1 MAEEERMI
9 TIIGDIKRDVEELT
23 SRNTSVISNTNQT
36 LESVVED
43 IRAIPEYVNTLKK
56 NLEDLKQVNADLEQQ
71 IIQTNQAIET
81 VSAEIEINRSKKR
94 ELEETEIEKRNKKQD
109 LEASISN
116 QQNDKNRLEQ
126 ELEHLSSSAKNK
138 EEAYNHLEV
147 KSRQDLEDMEQKINE
162 SQTILTQAKEDN
174 KLIVYLMDAG
184 LLDVPEAEIVSIVA
198 SSPDGLKLD
207 EIKSKV
213 TMATVRV
220 QPVLNNLLEKVLEYD
235 SYSDSYR
242 ILEALRK
249 EFH

>member
-94 ELEETEIEKRNKKQD
+94 ELEETEIEKRNKKQN

-116 QQNDKNRLEQ
+116 QQNEKNRLEQ

-147 KSRQDLEDMEQKINE
+147 KSKQDLEDMEQKINE

-207 EIKSKV
+207 EIKNKV

>member
-36 LESVVED
+36 LESVIDD
-43 IRAIPEYVNTLKK
+43 IRAIPEYVNSLKR
-56 NLEDLKQVNADLEQQ
+56 NLDEIKQVNADLEQQ
-71 IIQTNQAIET
+71 IIQTSQATET
-81 VSAEIEINRSKKR
+81 VTAEIEINESKKR
-94 ELEETEIEKRNKKQD
+94 ELEETEIEKRNKKQN
-109 LEASISN
+109 LETSISN
-116 QQNDKNRLEQ
+116 QQNEKSRLEQ
-126 ELEHLSSSAKNK
+126 EQDHLSSSAKNK
-138 EEAYNHLEV
+138 EESYNHLEA
-147 KSRQDLEDMEQKINE
+147 KYKQDLEDMQQKVTE
-162 SQTILTQAKEDN
+162 AQVVLTKAKEDN

-242 ILEALRK
+242 ILETLRK

>member
-36 LESVVED
+36 LESVIDD

-116 QQNDKNRLEQ
+116 QQNEKNRLEQ

-147 KSRQDLEDMEQKINE
+147 KSKQDLEDMEQKINE
-162 SQTILTQAKEDN
+162 SQVILTQAKEDN

>member
-36 LESVVED
+36 LESVVDD

-94 ELEETEIEKRNKKQD
+94 ELEETEIEKRNNKQD

-147 KSRQDLEDMEQKINE
+147 KSKQDLEDMEQKINE

>member
-36 LESVVED
+36 LESVVDD
-43 IRAIPEYVNTLKK
+43 IRAIPEYVKTLER
-56 NLEDLKQVNADLEQQ
+56 NLEDLKQVNANLEQK

-81 VSAEIEINRSKKR
+81 ASAEIEINESKKK
-94 ELEETEIEKRNKKQD
+94 ELEETEIEKRNKKQN
-109 LEASISN
+109 LETNISN
-116 QQNDKNRLEQ
+116 LQNDKNRLEQ
-126 ELEHLSSSAKNK
+126 ELEPLSSSVKNK
-138 EEAYNHLEV
+138 EESYNHLEV
-147 KSRQDLEDMEQKINE
+147 KSKQDLEDMEQKINE
-162 SQTILTQAKEDN
+162 SLVILTKAKEDN

-242 ILEALRK
+242 ILETLRK

>member
-1 MAEEERMI
+1 MSEEERMI
-9 TIIGDIKRDVEELT
+9 KIIGDIKLDVEELT

-36 LESVVED
+36 LESVVD
-43 IRAIPEYVNTLKK
+43 DLRAIPEYLKALKK
-56 NLEDLKQVNADLEQQ
+56 NLEDLKQANADLEQK

-81 VSAEIEINRSKKR
+81 ASAEIEINESKKK
-94 ELEETEIEKRNKKQD
+94 ELDETESDKRNKKQE
-109 LEASISN
+109 LEANISN
-116 QQNDKNRLEQ
+116 QQNEKNRLEQ

-138 EEAYNHLEV
+138 EEAYSHLEA
-147 KSRQDLEDMEQKINE
+147 KSKQDLEDMEQKIIE
-162 SQTILTQAKEDN
+162 SQAILTKAKEDN

-242 ILEALRK
+242 ILETLRK

>member
-9 TIIGDIKRDVEELT
+9 TIISDIKRDIEELT

-36 LESVVED
+36 LESVIED
-43 IRAIPEYVNTLKK
+43 IVAIPEYISALKR
-56 NLEDLKQVNADLEQQ
+56 NLEELKQVNADLEQK

-81 VSAEIEINRSKKR
+81 VSAEIEINESKKR
-94 ELEETEIEKRNKKQD
+94 ELEETEISKRNKKQE
-109 LEASISN
+109 LENSISN

-138 EEAYNHLEV
+138 EESYTHLET
-147 KSRQDLEDMEQKINE
+147 KSKQDLEDMEQKIIE
-162 SQTILTQAKEDN
+162 SQAVLAKAKEDN

-184 LLDVPEAEIVSIVA
+184 LLDVPEAEIVSVVA

-242 ILEALRK
+242 ILETLRK

>member
-1 MAEEERMI
+1 

-43 IRAIPEYVNTLKK
+43 IRAIPEYVNTLKR
-56 NLEDLKQVNADLEQQ
+56 NLEDLKQANADLEQQ

-81 VSAEIEINRSKKR
+81 VSAEIEINESKKI
-94 ELEETEIEKRNKKQD
+94 ELEDTEIEKRNKKQN

-116 QQNDKNRLEQ
+116 QQNEKNRLEQ

-138 EEAYNHLEV
+138 EEAYSHLEA
-147 KSRQDLEDMEQKINE
+147 KSTQDLEDMEQKIVE
-162 SQTILTQAKEDN
+162 AQSVLTKAKEDN
-174 KLIVYLMDAG
+174 KLIVYLMDSG

-242 ILEALRK
+242 ILETLRK
-249 EFH
+249 EFR

>member
-36 LESVVED
+36 LESVVDD
-43 IRAIPEYVNTLKK
+43 IRAIPEYVNTLKR
-56 NLEDLKQVNADLEQQ
+56 NLEDLKQANADLEQQ

-81 VSAEIEINRSKKR
+81 VSAEIEINESKKI
-94 ELEETEIEKRNKKQD
+94 ELEDTEIEKRNKKQN

-116 QQNDKNRLEQ
+116 QQNEKNRLEQ
-126 ELEHLSSSAKNK
+126 ELEHLSSSTKNK
-138 EEAYNHLEV
+138 EEAYGHLEA
-147 KSRQDLEDMEQKINE
+147 KSKQDLEDMEQKIVE
-162 SQTILTQAKEDN
+162 AQSVLTKAKEDN
-174 KLIVYLMDAG
+174 KLIVYLMDSG

-242 ILEALRK
+242 ILETLRK

>member
-1 MAEEERMI
+1 MSEEERMI
-9 TIIGDIKRDVEELT
+9 KIIGDIKQDVEELT
-23 SRNTSVISNTNQT
+23 SRNTSVISNTNHT
-36 LESVVED
+36 LESVTD
-43 IRAIPEYVNTLKK
+43 DLRAIPEYITALER
-56 NLEDLKQVNADLEQQ
+56 NLEDLKQVNADLEQK
-71 IIQTNQAIET
+71 ILQTTQAIET
-81 VSAEIEINRSKKR
+81 VSAEIEINDSKKK
-94 ELEETEIEKRNKKQD
+94 ELEETEIGKRSKKQN

-116 QQNDKNRLEQ
+116 LQNDKNRLEQ

-138 EEAYNHLEV
+138 EEAYSHLEV
-147 KSRQDLEDMEQKINE
+147 KSKQDLEDMEQKIIE
-162 SQTILTQAKEDN
+162 SQAVLVKAKEDN

-235 SYSDSYR
+235 NYSDSYR

>member
-36 LESVVED
+36 LESVIDD

-56 NLEDLKQVNADLEQQ
+56 NLEDLKQINADLEQQ

-116 QQNDKNRLEQ
+116 QQNEKNRLEQ

-147 KSRQDLEDMEQKINE
+147 KSKQDLEDMEQKINE
-162 SQTILTQAKEDN
+162 SQAILTQAKEDN

>member
-36 LESVVED
+36 LESVVDD
-43 IRAIPEYVNTLKK
+43 IRAIPEYVNTLKR
-56 NLEDLKQVNADLEQQ
+56 NLEDLKQASADLEQQ

-81 VSAEIEINRSKKR
+81 VSAEIEINESKKI
-94 ELEETEIEKRNKKQD
+94 ELEDTEIEKRNKKQN

-116 QQNDKNRLEQ
+116 QQNEKNRLEQ
-126 ELEHLSSSAKNK
+126 ELEHLSSSTKNK
-138 EEAYNHLEV
+138 EEAYGHLEA
-147 KSRQDLEDMEQKINE
+147 KSKQDLEDMEQKIVE
-162 SQTILTQAKEDN
+162 AQSVLTKAKEDN
-174 KLIVYLMDAG
+174 KLIVYLMDSG

-242 ILEALRK
+242 ILETLRK

>member
-36 LESVVED
+36 LESIIDD

-56 NLEDLKQVNADLEQQ
+56 NLKDLKQVNADLEQQ

-116 QQNDKNRLEQ
+116 QQNEKNRLEQ

-147 KSRQDLEDMEQKINE
+147 KSKQDLEDMEQKINE
-162 SQTILTQAKEDN
+162 SQAILTQAKEDN

>member
-36 LESVVED
+36 LESVIDD
-43 IRAIPEYVNTLKK
+43 IGAIPEYVNTLKK

-81 VSAEIEINRSKKR
+81 VSAEIEINNSKKK
-94 ELEETEIEKRNKKQD
+94 ELEETEIEKRNKKQN
-109 LEASISN
+109 LESSISN
-116 QQNDKNRLEQ
+116 QQNEKNRLEQ

-138 EEAYNHLEV
+138 EEAYNHLEA
-147 KSRQDLEDMEQKINE
+147 KSKQDLEDMEQKINE
-162 SQTILTQAKEDN
+162 AQVILTQAKEDN

>member
-43 IRAIPEYVNTLKK
+43 IRAIPEYVNTLKR
-56 NLEDLKQVNADLEQQ
+56 NLEDLKQANADLEQQ

-81 VSAEIEINRSKKR
+81 VSAEIEINESKKI
-94 ELEETEIEKRNKKQD
+94 ELEDTEIEKRNKKQN

-116 QQNDKNRLEQ
+116 QQNEKNRLEQ

-138 EEAYNHLEV
+138 EEAYSHLEA
-147 KSRQDLEDMEQKINE
+147 KSTQDLEDMEQKIVE
-162 SQTILTQAKEDN
+162 AQSVLTKAKEDN
-174 KLIVYLMDAG
+174 KLIVYLMDSG

-242 ILEALRK
+242 ILETLRK
-249 EFH
+249 EFR

>member
-23 SRNTSVISNTNQT
+23 SRNTSVISNINQT
-36 LESVVED
+36 LESVVDD
-43 IRAIPEYVNTLKK
+43 IKAIPEYVNTLRR
-56 NLEDLKQVNADLEQQ
+56 NLEDLKQVNADLEQR
-71 IIQTNQAIET
+71 IIQTSQAIET
-81 VSAEIEINRSKKR
+81 VSAEIEINESKKR
-94 ELEETEIEKRNKKQD
+94 ELDETEIEKRNKKQD

-116 QQNDKNRLEQ
+116 QQNEKNRLEQ

-138 EEAYNHLEV
+138 EEAYNHLEA
-147 KSRQDLEDMEQKINE
+147 KSKQDLEDIEQRIIE
-162 SQTILTQAKEDN
+162 AQTVLTKAKEDN
-174 KLIVYLMDAG
+174 KLIVYLMDSG

-235 SYSDSYR
+235 IYSDSYR
-242 ILEALRK
+242 ILETLRK

>member
-1 MAEEERMI
+1 MAEEDRMI
-9 TIIGDIKRDVEELT
+9 TIIGEIKRDVEELI
-23 SRNTSVISNTNQT
+23 SRNTSVNSNTNQT
-36 LESVVED
+36 LESVIDD
-43 IRAIPEYVNTLKK
+43 IRAIPEYITTLKK
-56 NLEDLKQVNADLEQQ
+56 NLDDLKQINADLEQK
-71 IIQTNQAIET
+71 IIQTSQAIET
-81 VSAEIEINRSKKR
+81 FSAEIEINESKKK
-94 ELEETEIEKRNKKQD
+94 ELEETEIEKRNNKQN

-116 QQNDKNRLEQ
+116 QQNEKSRLEQ

-138 EEAYNHLEV
+138 EEAYNILEV
-147 KSRQDLEDMEQKINE
+147 KSKQDIEDMEQKINK
-162 SQTILTQAKEDN
+162 SQAVLTKAKEDN

-242 ILEALRK
+242 ILETLRK

>member
-36 LESVVED
+36 LESITDD

-116 QQNDKNRLEQ
+116 QQNEKNRLEQ

-147 KSRQDLEDMEQKINE
+147 KSKQDLEDMEQKISE
-162 SQTILTQAKEDN
+162 AQVILTQAKEDN

-207 EIKSKV
+207 EIKSKI

>member
-9 TIIGDIKRDVEELT
+9 TIISDIKRDIEELT

-36 LESVVED
+36 LESVIED
-43 IRAIPEYVNTLKK
+43 VVAIPEYISALKK
-56 NLEDLKQVNADLEQQ
+56 NLEELKQVNADLEQK

-81 VSAEIEINRSKKR
+81 VSAEIEINESKKR
-94 ELEETEIEKRNKKQD
+94 ELEETEISKRNKKQE
-109 LEASISN
+109 LENSISN

-138 EEAYNHLEV
+138 EESYTHLET
-147 KSRQDLEDMEQKINE
+147 KSKQDLEDMEQKIIE
-162 SQTILTQAKEDN
+162 SQAVLAKAKEDN

-184 LLDVPEAEIVSIVA
+184 LLDVPEAEIVSVVA

-242 ILEALRK
+242 ILETLRK

>member
-23 SRNTSVISNTNQT
+23 SRNTSVISNTNQA
-36 LESVVED
+36 LESVVDD
-43 IRAIPEYVNTLKK
+43 IRAIPEYVNTLKR
-56 NLEDLKQVNADLEQQ
+56 NLEDLKQANADLEQQ

-81 VSAEIEINRSKKR
+81 VSAEIEINESKKK
-94 ELEETEIEKRNKKQD
+94 ELEETEIEKRNKKQN
-109 LEASISN
+109 LETNISN
-116 QQNDKNRLEQ
+116 LQNDKNRLEQ

-138 EEAYNHLEV
+138 EEAYNHLEM
-147 KSRQDLEDMEQKINE
+147 KSKQDLEDMEQKIIE
-162 SQTILTQAKEDN
+162 SQAVLTKAKEDN

-235 SYSDSYR
+235 NFSDSYR

>member
-9 TIIGDIKRDVEELT
+9 KIIGDIKQDVEELT

-36 LESVVED
+36 LESVVD
-43 IRAIPEYVNTLKK
+43 DLRAIPEYLNALKR
-56 NLEDLKQVNADLEQQ
+56 NLEDLKQVNADLEQK

-81 VSAEIEINRSKKR
+81 VSAEIEINESKKK
-94 ELEETEIEKRNKKQD
+94 ELEETESDKRNKKQD
-109 LEASISN
+109 LESSISN
-116 QQNDKNRLEQ
+116 QQNEKNRLEQ

-138 EEAYNHLEV
+138 EEAYNHLEA
-147 KSRQDLEDMEQKINE
+147 KSKQDLEDMEQKIIE
-162 SQTILTQAKEDN
+162 SQAVLTKAKKDN

-235 SYSDSYR
+235 NYSDSYR

>member
-1 MAEEERMI
+1 MSEEERMI
-9 TIIGDIKRDVEELT
+9 KIIGDIKLDVEELT

-36 LESVVED
+36 LESVVD
-43 IRAIPEYVNTLKK
+43 DLRAIPEYLKALKK
-56 NLEDLKQVNADLEQQ
+56 NLEDLKQANADLEQK

-81 VSAEIEINRSKKR
+81 ASAEIEINESKKK
-94 ELEETEIEKRNKKQD
+94 ELDETESDKRNKKQD
-109 LEASISN
+109 LETNISN
-116 QQNDKNRLEQ
+116 QQNEKNRLEQ

-138 EEAYNHLEV
+138 EEAYSHLEA
-147 KSRQDLEDMEQKINE
+147 KSKQDLEDMEQKIIE
-162 SQTILTQAKEDN
+162 SQSILTKAKEDN

-198 SSPDGLKLD
+198 SSLDGLKLD

>member
-116 QQNDKNRLEQ
+116 QQNEKNRLEQ

>member
-36 LESVVED
+36 LESIIDD

-56 NLEDLKQVNADLEQQ
+56 NLKDLKQVNADLEQQ

-116 QQNDKNRLEQ
+116 QQNEKNRLEQ

-147 KSRQDLEDMEQKINE
+147 KSKQDLEDMEQKINE
-162 SQTILTQAKEDN
+162 SQAILTQAKEDN

-242 ILEALRK
+242 ILESLRK

>member
-36 LESVVED
+36 LESIIDD

-56 NLEDLKQVNADLEQQ
+56 NLKDLKQVNADLEQQ

-116 QQNDKNRLEQ
+116 QQNEKNRLEQ

-147 KSRQDLEDMEQKINE
+147 KSKQDLEDMEQKINE
-162 SQTILTQAKEDN
+162 SQAILTQAKEDN

-242 ILEALRK
+242 ILETLRK

>member
-9 TIIGDIKRDVEELT
+9 TIIGDIKRDIEELT

-36 LESVVED
+36 LESVIDD

-81 VSAEIEINRSKKR
+81 VSAEIEINNSKKK
-94 ELEETEIEKRNKKQD
+94 ELEETEIEKRNKKQN
-109 LEASISN
+109 LESSISN
-116 QQNDKNRLEQ
+116 QQNEKNRLEQ

-138 EEAYNHLEV
+138 EEAYNHLEA
-147 KSRQDLEDMEQKINE
+147 KSKQDLEDMEQKINE
-162 SQTILTQAKEDN
+162 AQVILTQAKEDN

>member
-23 SRNTSVISNTNQT
+23 SRNTSVISNTNQA
-36 LESVVED
+36 LESVVDD
-43 IRAIPEYVNTLKK
+43 IRAIPEYVNTLKR
-56 NLEDLKQVNADLEQQ
+56 NLEDLKQANADLEQQ

-81 VSAEIEINRSKKR
+81 VSAEIEINESKKK
-94 ELEETEIEKRNKKQD
+94 ELEETEIEKRNKKQN
-109 LEASISN
+109 LETNISN
-116 QQNDKNRLEQ
+116 LQNDKNRLEQ

-138 EEAYNHLEV
+138 EEAYNHLEM
-147 KSRQDLEDMEQKINE
+147 KSKQDLEDMEQKIIE
-162 SQTILTQAKEDN
+162 SQAVLTKAKEDN

-235 SYSDSYR
+235 NFSDSYR
-242 ILEALRK
+242 ILESLRK

>member
-9 TIIGDIKRDVEELT
+9 TIIDDIKRDVEELT
-23 SRNTSVISNTNQT
+23 SRNTSVISNTNQM
-36 LESVVED
+36 LESVVDD
-43 IRAIPEYVNTLKK
+43 IRAIPEYITTLKR
-56 NLEDLKQVNADLEQQ
+56 NLEDLKQANADLEQKLT
-71 IIQTNQAIET
+71 QTNQAIET
-81 VSAEIEINRSKKR
+81 VSAEIEINESKKK
-94 ELEETEIEKRNKKQD
+94 ELDETEIEKRNKKQN

-116 QQNDKNRLEQ
+116 KQNDKNRLEQ

-138 EEAYNHLEV
+138 EEAYNQLEA
-147 KSRQDLEDMEQKINE
+147 KYKQDLEDMEQKINE
-162 SQTILTQAKEDN
+162 AQVVLANAKEDN

-242 ILEALRK
+242 ILETLRK

>member
-36 LESVVED
+36 LESVIDD

-116 QQNDKNRLEQ
+116 QQNEKNRLEQ

-147 KSRQDLEDMEQKINE
+147 KSKQDLEDMEQKINE
-162 SQTILTQAKEDN
+162 SQAILTQAKEDN